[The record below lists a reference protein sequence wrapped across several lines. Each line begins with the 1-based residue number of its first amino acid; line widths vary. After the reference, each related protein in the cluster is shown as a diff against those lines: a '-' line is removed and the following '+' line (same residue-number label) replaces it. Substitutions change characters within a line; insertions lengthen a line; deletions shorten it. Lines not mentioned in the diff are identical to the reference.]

1 MRFESI
7 QTHNYRQYKDLYL
20 EFPKETAND
29 IHLIVA
35 TNGVGKTT
43 FLNAINWCL
52 YGDEPHKSGGDTNN
66 DQDSFPICNLDAMDE
81 AVRLGED
88 FVEVSVS
95 IRANDGKNIY
105 TFIRTAKVKA
115 LTRIVVGRTRFEV
128 EELVNGSELV
138 IHPESEAVDIVSRF
152 LPKKIR
158 EYFYFDAEQLLS
170 YFNTDTRSLSHIKES
185 IYEIAQVNVVDRVE
199 DHLRDFVNDYNKQ
212 IRKLSPNVD
221 KILALLEEARKR
233 VDLTKKEIEAL
244 SSQITEAE
252 NAIYDANR
260 IIDGNEHAVE
270 DNNRYNAN
278 LVEIERLRGQIDRVN
293 VKLAKFIRMYLLLV
307 LCYETNRKTQD
318 YIVQQDS
325 SDKSTLDT
333 SLEVIEESLVKHQ
346 CKVCGSKLNEEAE
359 DYLRTLVDK
368 FATSATARTLT
379 EIKNDI
385 YRGIQIGDYEKQ
397 KQEIFDELEGL
408 EERLRALI
416 AENDALHAKVISV
429 NVDYVTAAMERK
441 VANERSM
448 KINIE
453 KRGSAKNQL
462 VKEEEKLKEAKAQYE
477 QALNDDDACAELR
490 EYLQFVS
497 RAQDIVAE
505 IKREIV
511 DDVKR
516 NMERITIQ
524 IFEDLIWKKDFYDRI
539 ELDDDFKVR
548 LFDKKHNISCLNSTS
563 AAERQ
568 LLAFAF
574 TIALHKVSG
583 YDHLLC
589 IDTPVGRISD
599 VNRLNFANALID
611 VSTEK
616 QIIITFT
623 ISEYSQEVREIFRRD
638 IVSSY
643 NELTLDTIISSI
655 GGVKN
660 G

>member
-1 MRFESI
+1 MRFEAI
-7 QTHNYRQYKDLYL
+7 TTKNYRQYKNLYL
-20 EFPKETAND
+20 EFPKATDND
-29 IHLIVA
+29 IHLIIA

-66 DQDSFPICNLDAMDE
+66 DADSFPICNLDAMDE
-81 AVRLGED
+81 AVRLGEE
-88 FVEVSVS
+88 FVEVSVA

-115 LTRIVVGRTRFEV
+115 ITRIIVGRTKFEV
-128 EELVNGSELV
+128 EELLNGSELV
-138 IHPESEAVDIVSRF
+138 IHPEAEAVDIVSRF

-170 YFNTDTRSLSHIKES
+170 YFNTDTRSLCHIKES

-199 DHLRDFVNDYNKQ
+199 QHLGDFVADYNKQ

-221 KILALLEEARKR
+221 KIMELLDEAKKR
-233 VDLTKKEIEAL
+233 VDLTKREIEAL
-244 SSQITEAE
+244 SGQITEAE
-252 NAIYDANR
+252 EAIAEANK

-278 LVEIERLRGQIDRVN
+278 TREIERIRRQIEKANLD
-293 VKLAKFIRMYLLLV
+293 LAKFIRKYMTLV
-307 LCYETNRKTQD
+307 LLYETNKKTQD
-318 YIVQQDS
+318 YIVELDS

-333 SLEVIEESLVKHQ
+333 SLEVIEESLVKHE
-346 CKVCGSKLNEEAE
+346 CKVCGSKLNKEAE
-359 DYLRTLVDK
+359 DYLRGLVDK
-368 FATSATARTLT
+368 FAASATAKTLT

-385 YRGIQIGDYEKQ
+385 YRGTNIFDYDKEKQ
-397 KQEIFDELEGL
+397 RIFDDLQDLED
-408 EERLRALI
+408 RLQALI
-416 AENDALHAKVISV
+416 DENDKLHERVISV
-429 NVDYVTAAMERK
+429 NVEYVTAAMDRK
-441 VANERSM
+441 VANERSL
-448 KINIE
+448 KLNIE

-462 VKEEEKLKEAKAQYE
+462 LKEEEKLKDAQAQYDK
-477 QALNDDDACAELR
+477 AIDDDDACKELR
-490 EYLQFVS
+490 DYLQFV
-497 RAQDIVAE
+497 RKAQTIVSE
-505 IKREIV
+505 IKKEIV

-516 NMERITIQ
+516 QMEQITIQ
-524 IFEDLIWKKDFYDRI
+524 IFEGLIWKKDFYDRI
-539 ELDDDFKVR
+539 ELDDNFKVR
-548 LFDKKHNISCLNSTS
+548 LFDKKHNFSCLNSTS

-589 IDTPVGRISD
+589 IDTPVGRVSD
-599 VNRLNFANALID
+599 VNRLNFTNALID
-611 VSTEK
+611 VSSEK

-623 ISEYSQEVREIFRRD
+623 ISEYSQEVSDIFKRE

-643 NELTLDTIISSI
+643 NELTLDIITSTV
-655 GGVKN
+655 GGVNN

>member
-7 QTHNYRQYKDLYL
+7 TTKNYRQYKNLHI
-20 EFPKETAND
+20 EFPKATAND
-29 IHLIVA
+29 IHLIIA

-66 DQDSFPICNLDAMDE
+66 DSDSFPICNLDAMDE
-81 AVRLGED
+81 AVRLGEE
-88 FVEVSVS
+88 FVEVSVA
-95 IRANDGKNIY
+95 IRANDGKNTY
-105 TFIRTAKVKA
+105 TFIRNAKVKA
-115 LTRIVVGRTRFEV
+115 LTRIVVGRTKFEV
-128 EELVNGSELV
+128 EELLNGAELV
-138 IHPESEAVDIVSRF
+138 IHPEAEAVDIVSRF

-199 DHLRDFVNDYNKQ
+199 QHLGDFVNDYNKQ

-221 KILALLEEARKR
+221 KILELLDEAKRR
-233 VDLTKKEIEAL
+233 VDLTKREIEAL
-244 SSQITEAE
+244 SEQISEAE
-252 NAIYDANR
+252 EAIAQANK

-278 LVEIERLRGQIDRVN
+278 TKEIERIHRQIEKANLD
-293 VKLAKFIRMYLLLV
+293 LAKFIRKYITLV
-307 LCYETNRKTQD
+307 LLYETNKKTQE
-318 YIVQQDS
+318 YIVEIDS
-325 SDKSTLDT
+325 NDKSTLDT

-346 CKVCGSKLNEEAE
+346 CKVCGSKLNKEAE
-359 DYLRTLVDK
+359 DYLRGLVDK
-368 FATSATARTLT
+368 FAVSATAKTLT

-385 YRGIQIGDYEKQ
+385 YRGTNIFDYDKEKQ
-397 KQEIFDELEGL
+397 RIFDDLQDLED
-408 EERLRALI
+408 RLHALI
-416 AENDALHAKVISV
+416 EENDKLHERVILV
-429 NVDYVTAAMERK
+429 NVEYVTAAMDRK
-441 VANERSM
+441 VDNE
-448 KINIE
+448 KVLKLNIE

-462 VKEEEKLKEAKAQYE
+462 LKDEEKLKDAQAQYE
-477 QALNDDDACAELR
+477 KALDDDDACEELR
-490 EYLQFVS
+490 DHLQFVIK
-497 RAQDIVAE
+497 AQEIVSDI
-505 IKREIV
+505 KKEIV

-516 NMERITIQ
+516 QMEQITIQ
-524 IFEDLIWKKDFYDRI
+524 IFENLIWKKDFYDRI
-539 ELDDDFKVR
+539 ELDDNFKVR

-589 IDTPVGRISD
+589 IDTPVGRVSD
-599 VNRLNFANALID
+599 INRLNFANALID
-611 VSTEK
+611 VSAEK

-623 ISEYSQEVREIFRRD
+623 ISEYSQEVRDIFRSE

-643 NELTLDTIISSI
+643 NELTLDTITSTV
-655 GGVKN
+655 GGVNN